1 MTSTDPA
8 DRQELLHMTIA
19 LPAELLARIEAARL
33 KMGLRSRSALVRV
46 LLEEVL
52 REDDQAEPE
61 ACTTPAS

>member
-1 MTSTDPA
+1 
-8 DRQELLHMTIA
+8 MTIA

-33 KMGLRSRSALVRV
+33 KMGLRSRSALVRL

-52 REDDQAEPE
+52 REDDQPEPE

>member
-33 KMGLRSRSALVRV
+33 KMGLA
-46 LLEEVL
+46 
-52 REDDQAEPE
+52 QP
-61 ACTTPAS
+61 